1 MLLAW
6 SQPHQEVCIQGLGG
20 GIELVPMA
28 LASGLGV
35 LGKLGVDAG
44 VGVRVGPVR
53 RVVDVVRRFRL
64 ALVTQGEP
72 RELVDLLATMR
83 RGLRGK
89 HKVHYK

>member
-1 MLLAW
+1 VLLAW

-44 VGVRVGPVR
+44 VGVGVGPVR

-72 RELVDLLATMR
+72 RELVDLLATM
-83 RGLRGK
+83 
-89 HKVHYK
+89 